1 MRKNVVIWGIAILT
15 IFNLVFTKDI
25 GTVFAGSMPKSQ
37 SAELVAAN
45 ETMKLKEACLAATI
59 TAIELEIKRH
69 DLVYEMQPKPTGAPP
84 LANFLQDLS
93 VLKADLSKYKSM
105 KAEEYL
111 LPQKVTVTGWVSE
124 KAADDSILYVDGM
137 SKSGP
142 WYHLA
147 GVLDGYY
154 GIMEPEKK
162 YEVTFYPVYPRSYW
176 HMQSDYALLAKAV
189 TPLQDKRITGEVFR
203 LIAESFYMQEA
214 KCDNYKVYLLE
225 DPNNALV
232 NKLVLDAKK
241 SAFDIVITAEDQRKY
256 RFLEFVSSN
265 GSALLK
271 LDEIKEEAQRIVLE
285 PEVYLKKPAI
295 YLYPE
300 EKTQITV
307 KHDFKGR
314 ISNTYP
320 QYKDNWTVVAEPDG
334 KLFNLKDKRSY
345 EYLFWDGFYSFPATH
360 YQYQTGFYV
369 KADDYIKFL
378 QSKLSHIGLNEKEIN
393 DFIVYWLPAMN
404 KYENCFVHFRINDD
418 IDGSSVLKTEPAAE
432 TTIRVFMEFKG
443 VGEVENQY
451 KLPEQK
457 LPSFAR
463 KGFTLV
469 EWGGA
474 EFGSGKIE

>member
-1 MRKNVVIWGIAILT
+1 MRKNAVIWGIAILT
-15 IFNLVFTKDI
+15 IFNFIFTKDI
-25 GTVFAGSMPKSQ
+25 KPVFAEATSKSQ
-37 SAELVAAN
+37 PAELVAAN
-45 ETMKLKEACLAATI
+45 ETIKLKEACLAATI

-84 LANFLQDLS
+84 LANFLQDLD
-93 VLKADLSKYKSM
+93 VLKADLSKYKAM
-105 KAEEYL
+105 KAEDYV
-111 LPQKVTVTGWVSE
+111 LPQKVTATGWVSE
-124 KAADDSILYVDGM
+124 KAADNTILYVENM

-147 GVLDGYY
+147 GVLEGYY

-176 HMQSDYALLAKAV
+176 HMQSDYVLLAQAV
-189 TPLQDKRITGEVFR
+189 TPKQDTVVAGEVFQR
-203 LIAESFYMQEA
+203 TTESFYMKET
-214 KCDNYKVYLLE
+214 KCENYKVYLVE
-225 DPNNALV
+225 QPNYGLGS
-232 NKLVLDAKK
+232 KLVLDGKK
-241 SAFDIVITAEDQRKY
+241 SAFQILITAEDQRKY
-256 RFLEFVSSN
+256 KYLEFVSSG

-300 EKTQITV
+300 KKMQITV
-307 KHDFKGR
+307 KHEFKGR

-320 QYKDNWTVVAEPDG
+320 LYKDNWAVIAKTDG
-334 KLFNLKDKRSY
+334 TLFNLKDKRYY
-345 EYLFWDGFYSFPATH
+345 EYLFWDGFYSFPAAH
-360 YQYQTGFYV
+360 YQYQSGFYV
-369 KADDYIKFL
+369 KNGDYITFL
-378 QSKLSHIGLNEKEIN
+378 QSKLSRIGLNEKEIN
-393 DFIVYWLPAMN
+393 DFIVYWLPALN
-404 KYENCFVHFRINDD
+404 KYDDCFVHFRINDD
-418 IDGSSVLKTEPAAE
+418 IDGSSVLTTTPAAE

-451 KLPEQK
+451 RLPEQK

>member
-1 MRKNVVIWGIAILT
+1 MKKNVVIWGIAILT
-15 IFNLVFTKDI
+15 IFNFFFTKATK
-25 GTVFAGSMPKSQ
+25 TVFAGAMPKSQ
-37 SAELVAAN
+37 SAELVAVN

-69 DLVYEMQPKPTGAPP
+69 ELVYEMQPKPTGAAP
-84 LANFLQDLS
+84 LTNFLQDLD
-93 VLKADLSKYKSM
+93 VLKADLSKYKAM
-105 KAEEYL
+105 KAENYF

-176 HMQSDYALLAKAV
+176 HMQSDYVLLAKAV
-189 TPLQDKRITGEVFR
+189 PPLQDKRVKGEVFQ
-203 LIAESFYMQEA
+203 LSAESFYMQEV

-241 SAFDIVITAEDQRKY
+241 SAFDVVITAEDQRKY
-256 RFLEFVSSN
+256 KYLEFVSSN
-265 GSALLK
+265 ASALLR

-300 EKTQITV
+300 GKKQITV
-307 KHDFKGR
+307 KHNFKGR
-314 ISNTYP
+314 IGNTYP
-320 QYKDNWTVVAEPDG
+320 LYEDNWTVIAEPDG
-334 KLFNLKDKRSY
+334 KIFNLKDKRSY

-369 KADDYIKFL
+369 KDDDYIKFL

-393 DFIVYWLPAMN
+393 DFIVYWLPAMS

-443 VGEVENQY
+443 VGEVESQY
-451 KLPEQK
+451 RLPEQK

-463 KGFTLV
+463 NGFTLV